1 MLSKT
6 KKGFKKRLLKGIKVF
21 LKKVN
26 IRSVNMLVKD
36 LENLVTTIFFLNFFL
51 PAPGWPISFYIHCS

>member
-26 IRSVNMLVKD
+26 IKSVNMLLKD
-36 LENLVTTIFFLNFFL
+36 IENLVTTNFF
-51 PAPGWPISFYIHCS
+51 